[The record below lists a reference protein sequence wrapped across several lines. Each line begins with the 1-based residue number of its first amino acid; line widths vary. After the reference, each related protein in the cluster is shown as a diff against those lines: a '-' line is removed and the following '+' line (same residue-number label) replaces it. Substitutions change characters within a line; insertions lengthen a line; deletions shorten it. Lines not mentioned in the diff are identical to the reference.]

1 MRRSFPAVVLCGGL
15 AVVAAGPGCGKR
27 GDPLPPVDRTPQPV
41 TDLSLAQRGDQVEVH
56 FAAPRATVEGDRL
69 PVLEVELWRA
79 DTDGV
84 DVQEYKRLKVAPG
97 ERLVETEPLPPPGT
111 TLRYAARARVGR
123 DLSPYTR
130 VLALK
135 VQEPPAIPQDFEA
148 ELRADGVIL
157 SWTPPPL
164 PEWLTKPEPAEAEGP
179 KPEPAE
185 AEGPKPEPAEK
196 EVPKPEPAET
206 KVPKPEPAETEVPQE
221 GEALAPSSRP
231 PATATR
237 SPADDVATSPPTVD
251 EVGLATTPAGAASV
265 SSGEKE
271 PPAEKGQDGERPA
284 PGEGPQKPAAAV
296 KPTPEPF
303 RGGVNVYRRSGF
315 AGYSRPLNPTPISID
330 EYLDAD
336 PPMNAE
342 ACYVLR
348 TIVSTDP
355 VVESA
360 ASQELCVQVRDIVA
374 PAAPVGVAVRILDDR
389 LEITWSASGEADLVS
404 YRVYRRERDAPA
416 EPIADVPAGTT
427 VLYDARPTE
436 PGALV
441 YTVTAIDKAGNESP
455 PSAPA
460 PVRLP

>member
-1 MRRSFPAVVLCGGL
+1 MRRRFSAVALCGWLAVGL
-15 AVVAAGPGCGKR
+15 ASPGCGKR
-27 GDPLPPVDRTPQPV
+27 GDPLPPIDRTPQPV

-84 DVQEYKRLKVAPG
+84 DVAQYKRLKVAPG
-97 ERLVETEPLPPPGT
+97 ERLVETEPRPAPGT

-130 VLALK
+130 VVALK

-164 PEWLTKPEPAEAEGP
+164 PEWLTAPEPAEAEGP
-179 KPEPAE
+179 E
-185 AEGPKPEPAEK
+185 
-196 EVPKPEPAET
+196 
-206 KVPKPEPAETEVPQE
+206 E
-221 GEALAPSSRP
+221 GEAVAPVP
-231 PATATR
+231 PTPPTP
-237 SPADDVATSPPTVD
+237 SPAAEPTTPAATPD
-251 EVGLATTPAGAASV
+251 QAGLATAPISPASV
-265 SSGEKE
+265 ASEGGE
-271 PPAEKGQDGERPA
+271 PPAEKGPEGEEPA
-284 PGEGPQKPAAAV
+284 LEAGPKKPAAAA

-315 AGYSRPLNPTPISID
+315 AGYSQPLNPTPIAID
-330 EYLDAD
+330 KYLDAD

-342 ACYVLR
+342 TCYVLR

-355 VVESA
+355 TVESA
-360 ASQELCVQVRDIVA
+360 ASKELCLQVRDIVA
-374 PAAPVGVAVRILDDR
+374 PAAPIGVAVRIAEDR
-389 LEITWSASGEADLVS
+389 LEITWSASGEADLAL
-404 YRVYRRERDAPA
+404 YRVYCSEGEGPA
-416 EPIADVPAGTT
+416 VPVADVPGGTT
-427 VLYDARPTE
+427 VLYESLPAE
-436 PGALV
+436 SGALV
-441 YTVTAIDKAGNESP
+441 YTVTAIDTAGNESP